1 MVVGLPK
8 ILPPDR
14 FGRGCMLGK
23 HHQAPFDSRIAQHAQ
38 NKLELVHSDLCY
50 MNKTSLV
57 GVKDILTFIND
68 ISRFSWVYFL
78 KNKSR
83 IFEKFKEFQALTE
96 KQCVDLLNV

>member
-1 MVVGLPK
+1 
-8 ILPPDR
+8 
-14 FGRGCMLGK
+14 
-23 HHQAPFDSRIAQHAQ
+23 
-38 NKLELVHSDLCY
+38 

-96 KQCVDLLNV
+96 K